1 MNSNE
6 CYVLMERIC
15 AKNRQQG
22 YLSPDEFNTYINAA
36 QRSYL
41 DYLLGQYQK
50 YAPYRPIAVVE
61 FGQTEKIRQS
71 LAPLIYGTILSINNI
86 TGIANFPYDFE
97 AMDNMW
103 SVYGHYNIRFVQ
115 QPRLDSFY
123 HSTIDPVAQNPVYL
137 IRHEGFQFYP
147 ESTGLARLS
156 YVRNAPSI
164 TWGFLYDYNGVPQY
178 DPTTS
183 QDPVWSDTDML
194 NIIVRALAMVG
205 VSMQFGAV
213 VQYANEIKNGGQ

>member
-1 MNSNE
+1 MNVNQVYE
-6 CYVLMERIC
+6 LCQYIC

-22 YLSPDEFNTYINAA
+22 YLSPNDFNTAINTA

-61 FGQTEKIRQS
+61 MGQTERIRQS
-71 LAPLIYGTILSINNI
+71 LAPLIYGTVLSINGV
-86 TGIANFPYDFE
+86 TGISPFPSDFE
-97 AMDNMW
+97 SMDNMW

-123 HSTIDPVAQNPVYL
+123 HSTIDPIPQNPVYL

-147 ESTGLARLS
+147 ETIGQARLS
-156 YVRNAPSI
+156 YVRNAPAI
-164 TWGFLYDYNGVPQY
+164 TWGYQYDYNGIPQY

-205 VSMQFGAV
+205 VSMQFSAV
-213 VQYANEIKNGGQ
+213 VQYSNEIKNGGQ

>member
-6 CYVLMERIC
+6 CYVLMEKIC

-22 YLSPDEFNTYINAA
+22 YLTQDEFNIYINAA

-50 YAPYRPIAVVE
+50 YAPFRPIAVVE
-61 FGQTEKIRQS
+61 FGQTKRLRQS
-71 LAPLIYGTILSINNI
+71 LAPLIYGTVLSINNV
-86 TGIANFPYDFE
+86 TGVSPFPSDLE
-97 AMDNMW
+97 ETDNMW
-103 SVYGHYNIRFVQ
+103 SVYGNYNIRFTQ

-123 HSTIDPVAQNPVYL
+123 HSTIDPIEANPVFL
-137 IRHEGFQFYP
+137 IKHEGFQFYP
-147 ESTGLARLS
+147 EDIGLARLS
-156 YVRNAPSI
+156 YVRTPPAI
-164 TWGFLYDYNGVPQY
+164 IWGSQPDFNGIPQY
-178 DPTTS
+178 DPATS
-183 QDPVWSDTDML
+183 QDPVWSDTDIL

-213 VQYANEIKNGGQ
+213 VQFANQIKEGGQ

>member
-6 CYVLMERIC
+6 CYVLMEKIC

-22 YLSPDEFNTYINAA
+22 YLTQDEFNIYINAA

-61 FGQTEKIRQS
+61 FGQTKRLRQS
-71 LAPLIYGTILSINNI
+71 LAPLIYGTVLSINNV
-86 TGIANFPYDFE
+86 TGISSFPSDLE
-97 AMDNMW
+97 ETDNMW
-103 SVYGHYNIRFVQ
+103 SVYGNYNIRFAQ

-123 HSTIDPVAQNPVYL
+123 HSTIDPIEENPVFL
-137 IRHEGFQFYP
+137 IKHEGFQFYP
-147 ESTGLARLS
+147 EDLGLARLS
-156 YVRNAPSI
+156 YVRTPPSI
-164 TWGFLYDYNGVPQY
+164 IWGSQPDFNGIPQY
-178 DPTTS
+178 DPLTS
-183 QDPVWSDTDML
+183 QDPVWSDTDIL
-194 NIIVRALAMVG
+194 NIIVRALDMVG

-213 VQYANEIKNGGQ
+213 VQYANKIKEGGQ

>member
-6 CYVLMERIC
+6 VYILMEKIC

-22 YLSPDEFNTYINAA
+22 YLSPDDFHVYINAA

-50 YAPYRPIAVVE
+50 YAPFRPIAVVE
-61 FGQTEKIRQS
+61 FGQTKRLRQS
-71 LAPLIYGTILSINNI
+71 LAPLIYGTVLSINNV
-86 TGIANFPYDFE
+86 TGIASFPYDLE
-97 AMDNMW
+97 ETDNMW
-103 SVYGHYNIRFVQ
+103 SVYGHYNIKFVQ

-123 HSTIDPVAQNPVYL
+123 HSTIDPVEANPVFL
-137 IRHEGFQFYP
+137 IKHEGFQFYP
-147 ESTGLARLS
+147 EDTGLARLS
-156 YVRNAPSI
+156 YVRTPPAI
-164 TWGFLYDYNGVPQY
+164 IWGYQYDYNGIPQY

-183 QDPVWSDTDML
+183 QDPVWSETDIL
-194 NIIVRALAMVG
+194 NIIVRALAMAG

-213 VQYANEIKNGGQ
+213 VQFANQIKEGGQ